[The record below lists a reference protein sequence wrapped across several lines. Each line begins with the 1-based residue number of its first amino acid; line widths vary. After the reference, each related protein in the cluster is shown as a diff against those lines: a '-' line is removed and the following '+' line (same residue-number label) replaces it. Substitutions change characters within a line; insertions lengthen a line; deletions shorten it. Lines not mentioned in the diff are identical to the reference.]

1 MPIGGSARVL
11 LDSPRTVPACTGR
24 QRARLGGVHASVQ
37 APSTMPVTRHNSYGY
52 PARDTTQRSKLRPP
66 NETTGPRDTACQRPS
81 FECSCRSGWRRI
93 GDCQQTWNREASD
106 CFTTR
111 FSTRI
116 PAHQPDPRQ
125 PQRPHRRSRCR
136 GPRGAHHGFQS
147 VHLCAR
153 HWVRDTGLLDVGR
166 AVHKLSRRRRVV
178 HLADRGVVALG
189 YFADVN
195 VADRQGLEL
204 QAPDMLSDLPL
215 GRTASCN
222 EPAATA
228 TPSSRAGP
236 DRP

>member
-1 MPIGGSARVL
+1 MPAAII
-11 LDSPRTVPACTGR
+11 
-24 QRARLGGVHASVQ
+24 
-37 APSTMPVTRHNSYGY
+37 
-52 PARDTTQRSKLRPP
+52 
-66 NETTGPRDTACQRPS
+66 
-81 FECSCRSGWRRI
+81 ECSCRSGWRRI

-166 AVHKLSRRRRVV
+166 AVHQLARRRRVV
-178 HLADRGVVALG
+178 RLADRGVVAPG

-195 VADRQGLEL
+195 IVHRQGLEL
-204 QAPDMLSDLPL
+204 PGAGHAVGLAPRAD
-215 GRTASCN
+215 ASCN